1 MVQYEANRE
10 HARAPDGVLLEP
22 DQGKIHAPAGHAIG
36 LEMA

>member
-10 HARAPDGVLLEP
+10 PARAHDGVLLEP
-22 DQGKIHAPAGHAIG
+22 DRGTIHAPAGHAIG